1 MPLKSFIVNYIFKE
15 ITCLSVL
22 EWNFQNDMTNYIK
35 KLRLFYSRSF
45 FVVSMIIRIIFEKYI
60 KFYNSFWK
68 SRNSVINLWLFIL
81 FSENN
86 DIFYR
91 KKWCKFTFSTLKLNL
106 LVLIRIT
113 FLLVNLSIIKIIY
126 FFNIFFYNKRV
137 VSEEIWTLIIVQKG
151 GWPWSHVLVEQLN

>member
-60 KFYNSFWK
+60 
-68 SRNSVINLWLFIL
+68 
-81 FSENN
+81 
-86 DIFYR
+86 
-91 KKWCKFTFSTLKLNL
+91 
-106 LVLIRIT
+106 
-113 FLLVNLSIIKIIY
+113 
-126 FFNIFFYNKRV
+126 
-137 VSEEIWTLIIVQKG
+137 
-151 GWPWSHVLVEQLN
+151 

>member
-60 KFYNSFWK
+60 KFYNSF
-68 SRNSVINLWLFIL
+68 
-81 FSENN
+81 
-86 DIFYR
+86 
-91 KKWCKFTFSTLKLNL
+91 
-106 LVLIRIT
+106 
-113 FLLVNLSIIKIIY
+113 
-126 FFNIFFYNKRV
+126 
-137 VSEEIWTLIIVQKG
+137 
-151 GWPWSHVLVEQLN
+151 

>member
-113 FLLVNLSIIKIIY
+113 FLLVKLSIIKIIY

>member
-60 KFYNSFWK
+60 QT
-68 SRNSVINLWLFIL
+68 
-81 FSENN
+81 EM
-86 DIFYR
+86 
-91 KKWCKFTFSTLKLNL
+91 
-106 LVLIRIT
+106 
-113 FLLVNLSIIKIIY
+113 
-126 FFNIFFYNKRV
+126 
-137 VSEEIWTLIIVQKG
+137 
-151 GWPWSHVLVEQLN
+151 